1 MRSRLMTIL
10 VLVVVMAVAGVGVLS
25 AAGNGPLD
33 SLNPSGEQQR
43 LSTPDQ
49 ANPPLPADD
58 APLSAAC
65 VPGAAYNPACDVD
78 HNGAINVT
86 DIQLTAGHWGQTGT
100 YTAGAAP
107 PCYSNAGRYV
117 DCGNGTV
124 TDMVTGLIWLKDAGC
139 LGSLYYAE
147 ANDAASGL
155 QSGACGLT
163 DNSSPGDWRLP
174 TRAEWQETVA
184 RAVALGCTAANAPS
198 LTNRVGVACYQV
210 GPQQFIGV
218 QAASYWTSATR
229 AENVSTA
236 YHMNL
241 ILGLLQDVDKQI
253 PLRVWPVRGRQ

>member
-10 VLVVVMAVAGVGVLS
+10 VLVVAMAVAGGGVLS

-86 DIQLTAGHWGQTGT
+86 DIQLAAGHWGQTGT

-107 PCYSNAGRYV
+107 PCFDQTHRYV
-117 DCGNGTV
+117 DCANGTV
-124 TDMVTGLIWLKDAGC
+124 TDTVTGLIWLKN
-139 LGSLYYAE
+139 
-147 ANDAASGL
+147 ANCFGL
-155 QSGACGLT
+155 QNYAAANNAAAGLQTGACGLT
-163 DNSSPGDWRLP
+163 DNSTPGDWRLP
-174 TRAEWQETVA
+174 TREEFQAILLSSCPTAPKIVGNN
-184 RAVALGCTAANAPS
+184 LPNPGCYSNNSWAT
-198 LTNRVGVACYQV
+198 
-210 GPQQFIGV
+210 GV
-218 QAASYWTSATR
+218 QSSFYWTSTTYAPNT
-229 AENVSTA
+229 ANAWTVS
-236 YHMNL
+236 L
-241 ILGLLQDVDKQI
+241 SSGSGD
-253 PLRVWPVRGRQ
+253 WG